1 PSQRISASSRNS
13 INALPNVKRPTT
25 ERCVAPDSGRSFSS
39 AAGTAPPAEETSDEA
54 IGDASRRGRLPV
66 LPGVFLSVI
75 AEPGG
80 VLRHRAGGPP
90 RAVEPLQEIAPAV
103 HPAIERLGR
112 S

>member
-1 PSQRISASSRNS
+1 
-13 INALPNVKRPTT
+13 
-25 ERCVAPDSGRSFSS
+25 RSFSS

-80 VLRHRAGGPP
+80 VRRHRAGGPP

-112 S
+112 SSRKVAGRAVFRVLGGVNAATHRNALRRSGR